1 MPRERPRQC
10 FMRACERVPD
20 DLEIA
25 MLTAI
30 FDARPGAEEA
40 LAATLARYVVL
51 TRHEPGCRNID
62 LVSSLTH
69 GGRLVIIEKWDS
81 ADAVQAHLDSE
92 LMAGMSR
99 EALPELAAKT
109 FLTLYVPFY

>member
-1 MPRERPRQC
+1 M
-10 FMRACERVPD
+10 PD
-20 DLEIA
+20 DVNIA

-51 TRHEPGCRNID
+51 ARHEPACRNID
-62 LVSSLTH
+62 LVASLTH

-81 ADAVQAHLDSE
+81 ADAVQEHLDSQ
-92 LMAGMSR
+92 LMTDMAR
-99 EALPELAAKT
+99 EALPSLATKPALDIYDT
-109 FLTLYVPFY
+109 ISAHDLA